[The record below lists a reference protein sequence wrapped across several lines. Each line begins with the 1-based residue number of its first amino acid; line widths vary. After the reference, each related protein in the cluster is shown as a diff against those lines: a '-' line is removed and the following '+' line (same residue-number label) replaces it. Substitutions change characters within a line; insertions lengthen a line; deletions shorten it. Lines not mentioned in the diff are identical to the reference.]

1 MADSQA
7 KLRFNC
13 YLLKE
18 EVKDPVHALRGPYRP
33 GGSKEMTRLSPSAA
47 APEGVVAYFSARSE
61 KVPGWAQA
69 LMSTFPDLSQA
80 LNTSNRLVVF
90 LPVADRRFAVC
101 WGYGQSTLEHAA
113 IESNFGLRFAARCLN
128 PESLHE
134 VRSRR
139 IDASSRTQ
147 SVQVPKGSDLR
158 DLDVPLEGEFVRKL
172 SGQLGDA
179 GVEFPGLGAVVA
191 TDSIAFNTTTDLA
204 HVQEVLT
211 GMMRE
216 VEERSALDE
225 LTFIDALEP
234 LRTNDELVDR
244 LETLLMELL
253 QERQIDDADAAEAP
267 NGLKHHLLEFSP
279 PDDVRGED
287 IESITIQRGGASF
300 TMHEATLEELRKGIA
315 TLGGRLGRKSLTSI
329 KLMAHGHEGEPVSMM
344 LPLKNW
350 LVFEAGDAQ
359 RRLILTLGKWF
370 ALSEDYTRQLNEDL
384 LKIPV
389 ITTHL
394 ALPAWDT
401 TVHQKEG
408 DYNKAVADARPD
420 LVLLDQVDIRAG
432 DRGEIEACDLL
443 HEEGYLIHVKKYSYS
458 HTLSHL
464 FSQGTV
470 SAQAIASD
478 DVYRDAFIKAVITRN
493 LGFGK
498 VAENAPERVT
508 YAIAFKGN
516 KTLPGELPTFSKVN
530 LRDFVKRLR
539 DLRIEASL
547 CRIQITR

>member
-1 MADSQA
+1 MVDSQA

-18 EVKDPVHALRGPYRP
+18 EVTDPAHALRAPYRP
-33 GGSKEMTRLSPSAA
+33 GGSKEMIRLSPSSS
-47 APEGVVAYFSARSE
+47 APAGVVAYFSARSE

-69 LMSTFPDLSQA
+69 LTPLFPDLSQA

-90 LPVADRRFAVC
+90 LPVAERHFAVC
-101 WGYGQSTLEHAA
+101 WGYGQSTLEHSA
-113 IESNFGLRFAARCLN
+113 IESNFGLRFAARCLD

-172 SGQLGDA
+172 SGRLGEV
-179 GVEFPGLGAVVA
+179 GVEFSDLGAVVA
-191 TDSIAFNTTTDLA
+191 TNSIAFNTTTDLA
-204 HVQEVLT
+204 HVQEVL
-211 GMMRE
+211 GDMMRE
-216 VEERSALDE
+216 VEQRAALDE
-225 LTFIDALEP
+225 LTFVDALEP
-234 LRTNDELVDR
+234 LRNGDELVDR

-253 QERQIDDADAAEAP
+253 REQPADDAGSAEP
-267 NGLKHHLLEFSP
+267 SQDLKHHLLEFSP

-287 IESITIQRGGASF
+287 IDSITIQRGGASF
-300 TMHEATLEELRKGIA
+300 TMHEATLGELRKGIA
-315 TLGGRLGRKSLTSI
+315 ALGGRLGRKSLTSI

-384 LKIPV
+384 LKIQV

-401 TVHQKEG
+401 TVHPKEG
-408 DYNKAVADARPD
+408 DYNKAAASARPD

-432 DRGEIEACDLL
+432 DKGEIEACDLL
-443 HEEGYLIHVKKYSYS
+443 HEEGYLIHVKKYSAS

-478 DVYRDAFIKAVITRN
+478 DVYRDAFIKAVTAENPVFR
-493 LGFGK
+493 K

-508 YAIAFKGN
+508 YAIAFKGM
-516 KTLPGELPTFSKVN
+516 KKLPEELPTFSKVN

-539 DLRIEASL
+539 NLRIEASL